1 MFSWQATLTI
11 TVTVLI
17 FVFLQIQK
25 KASTDVLFLCGLIFV
40 TACGILTPEQ
50 AFSGFS
56 NVAILTI
63 AGLLAI
69 TAGLRITGVLDWVG
83 HKLLG
88 TATTEKQ
95 AIFRLSAVT
104 TVASAFLLNTAVVA
118 MMMPVVVSWC
128 RRRGISPSR
137 LLMPVSYLAILGGI
151 CTLIGTSTTLVV
163 NGELQHL
170 ASTGTSTVKGVQ
182 PLSMF
187 ELTAIGLPC
196 AVIGVF
202 YILTI
207 MPKLL
212 PQRTGIIKQLGQQR
226 REYLVEMHVDDD
238 CPLINKSVE
247 EAGLRHLEGLFLIE
261 IDRDDHIITPV
272 APDNILRGG
281 DQLVFTG
288 AIETIVELE
297 RFPGLSPAI
306 ELSPEQHPQR
316 HLTEVVLSR
325 KSPLLSTTVRAARFR
340 QRYDAAV
347 VAIHRAGERLTGK
360 VGDTTL
366 EAGDTLLLQTGTDF
380 LQTHQHNPDFY
391 MVSSVQGSEPR
402 QNNKAKT
409 ASLLLI
415 ALLLWLV
422 TASIF
427 SPASA
432 NSSLLGL
439 TSPAVAALT
448 IAILMVLTRCL
459 KMSDARAS
467 INLQM
472 LITIGAA
479 LGLGNAL
486 KESGAAKE
494 IANSIFMLAENHPW
508 TILVALY
515 ILTVVLTETISNNAV
530 AAMLLPL
537 AIEIA
542 TTGDWNARPFI
553 FTITIAASLSF
564 VTPIG
569 YQTNL
574 MVMGPG
580 GYRAKDYFRCGLPL
594 AILMGICALTLIPI
608 VAPLKQSSSS
618 IDSQDSVLP
627 SNYLQNNTHNGI

>member
-1 MFSWQATLTI
+1 MVIWSTIFSWQAALTI
-11 TVTVLI
+11 AVTVLI

-25 KASTDVLFLCGLIFV
+25 KASTDVLFLCGLLFL
-40 TACGILTPEQ
+40 TACGILSPEQ
-50 AFSGFS
+50 AFTGFS

-104 TVASAFLLNTAVVA
+104 TVASTFLLNTAVVA

-170 ASTGTSTVKGVQ
+170 AMEGIYLTKGVQ

-196 AVIGVF
+196 AVIGVI
-202 YILTI
+202 YMLTI

-238 CPLINKSVE
+238 CPLINKSIE

-272 APDNILRGG
+272 APDNLLRGG

-288 AIETIVELE
+288 AIDTIVELE
-297 RFPGLSPAI
+297 RFPGLSPST
-306 ELSPEQHPQR
+306 EFSPEQHPQR

-325 KSPLLSTTVRAARFR
+325 KSPLLATTVRAARFR

-380 LQTHQHNPDFY
+380 LQTHQHSSDFY

-415 ALLLWLV
+415 ALLLWLII
-422 TASIF
+422 ASIF
-427 SPASA
+427 SPSKT
-432 NSSLLGL
+432 SLLGL
-439 TSPAVAALT
+439 ASPAVAALT
-448 IAILMVLTRCL
+448 IAVLMVLTRCL

-479 LGLGNAL
+479 LGLGKAL
-486 KESGAAKE
+486 KESGAATE
-494 IANSIFMLAENHPW
+494 IANSVFTLAGNHPL
-508 TILVALY
+508 TILIVLY

-542 TTGDWNARPFI
+542 ATGDWNARPFI

-580 GYRAKDYFRCGLPL
+580 GYRANDYFRCGLPL
-594 AILMGICALTLIPI
+594 AILMGICAITIIPI
-608 VAPLKQSSSS
+608 VAQF
-618 IDSQDSVLP
+618 
-627 SNYLQNNTHNGI
+627 

>member
-1 MFSWQATLTI
+1 MVIWSTMFSWQATLTI

-17 FVFLQIQK
+17 FVFLQMQK
-25 KASTDVLFLCGLIFV
+25 KAATDVLFLCGLLLV

-170 ASTGTSTVKGVQ
+170 ASEGISLAAGVQ

-196 AVIGVF
+196 AVIGAV
-202 YILTI
+202 YMLTI

-238 CPLINKSVE
+238 CPLINKSIE

-297 RFPGLSPAI
+297 RFPGLSPST

-325 KSPLLSTTVRAARFR
+325 KSPLLATTVRAARFR

-380 LQTHQHNPDFY
+380 LQTHQHSPDFY

-432 NSSLLGL
+432 NTSLLGL
-439 TSPAVAALT
+439 ASPAVAALT
-448 IAILMVLTRCL
+448 IAVLMVLTRCL

-479 LGLGNAL
+479 LGLGKAL
-486 KESGAAKE
+486 KESGAATE
-494 IANSIFMLAENHPW
+494 IANSIFTIAGNHPW
-508 TILVALY
+508 TILIALY

-542 TTGDWNARPFI
+542 ATGDWNARPFI
-553 FTITIAASLSF
+553 FAITIAASLSF

-580 GYRAKDYFRCGLPL
+580 GYRANDYFRCGLPL

-608 VAPLKQSSSS
+608 VAQF
-618 IDSQDSVLP
+618 
-627 SNYLQNNTHNGI
+627 

>member
-1 MFSWQATLTI
+1 MVIWSTVFSWQAPLTI
-11 TVTVLI
+11 TVTALI
-17 FVFLQIQK
+17 FVFLQMQK
-25 KASTDVLFLCGLIFV
+25 KASTDVLFLCGLLVV
-40 TACGILTPEQ
+40 TASGILTPEQ

-69 TAGLRITGVLDWVG
+69 TAGLRITGVLDWIG

-137 LLMPVSYLAILGGI
+137 LLMPISYLAILGGI

-170 ASTGTSTVKGVQ
+170 ASNGISLTRGVE

-196 AVIGVF
+196 AVIGVV
-202 YILTI
+202 YMLTI

-212 PQRTGIIKQLGQQR
+212 PQRTGIIQQLGQQR

-238 CPLINKSVE
+238 CPLINKSIK
-247 EAGLRHLEGLFLIE
+247 EAELRHLEGLFLIE

-272 APDNILRGG
+272 APDNILRSG

-297 RFPGLSPAI
+297 RFPGLSPATEI
-306 ELSPEQHPQR
+306 SPQQHPQR

-380 LQTHQHNPDFY
+380 SQTHQHSPDFY

-402 QNNKAKT
+402 QTNKAKT

-415 ALLLWLV
+415 ILLLWLV
-422 TASIF
+422 IASIF
-427 SPASA
+427 SPAWS
-432 NSSLLGL
+432 NTSLLGL
-439 TSPAVAALT
+439 ASPAVAALT

-459 KMSDARAS
+459 KMSDARSS

-479 LGLGNAL
+479 LGLGKAL
-486 KESGAAKE
+486 QESGAATE
-494 IANSIFMLAENHPW
+494 IATTIFTFAGNNPLV
-508 TILVALY
+508 ILIALY

-542 TTGDWNARPFI
+542 ATGDWNARPFI

-580 GYRAKDYFRCGLPL
+580 GYRANDYFRCGLPL
-594 AILMGICALTLIPI
+594 AILMGICATTLIPI
-608 VAPLKQSSSS
+608 VAQF
-618 IDSQDSVLP
+618 
-627 SNYLQNNTHNGI
+627 

>member
-1 MFSWQATLTI
+1 MVIWSTVFSWQAPLTI
-11 TVTVLI
+11 TVTALI

-25 KASTDVLFLCGLIFV
+25 KASTDVLFLCGLLVV
-40 TACGILTPEQ
+40 TASGILTPEQ

-69 TAGLRITGVLDWVG
+69 TAGLRITGVLDWIG

-137 LLMPVSYLAILGGI
+137 LLMPISYLAILGGI

-170 ASTGTSTVKGVQ
+170 ASNGISLTRGVE

-196 AVIGVF
+196 AVIGVV
-202 YILTI
+202 YMLTI

-212 PQRTGIIKQLGQQR
+212 PQRTGIIQQLGQQR

-238 CPLINKSVE
+238 CPLINKSIK
-247 EAGLRHLEGLFLIE
+247 EAELRHLEGLFLIE

-272 APDNILRGG
+272 APDNILRSG

-297 RFPGLSPAI
+297 RFPGLSPATEI
-306 ELSPEQHPQR
+306 SPQQHPQR

-366 EAGDTLLLQTGTDF
+366 EAGDTLLLQTGTNF
-380 LQTHQHNPDFY
+380 LQTHQHSPDFY

-402 QNNKAKT
+402 QTNKAKT

-415 ALLLWLV
+415 ILLLWLV
-422 TASIF
+422 IASIF
-427 SPASA
+427 RPAWS
-432 NSSLLGL
+432 NTSLLGL
-439 TSPAVAALT
+439 ASPAVAALT

-459 KMSDARAS
+459 KMSDARSS

-479 LGLGNAL
+479 LGLGKAL
-486 KESGAAKE
+486 QESGAATE
-494 IANSIFMLAENHPW
+494 IATTIFTFAGNNPLV
-508 TILVALY
+508 ILIALY

-542 TTGDWNARPFI
+542 ATGDWNARPFI

-580 GYRAKDYFRCGLPL
+580 GYRANDYFRCGLPL
-594 AILMGICALTLIPI
+594 AILMGICATTLIPI
-608 VAPLKQSSSS
+608 VAQF
-618 IDSQDSVLP
+618 
-627 SNYLQNNTHNGI
+627 

>member
-1 MFSWQATLTI
+1 MVIWSTVFSWQAPLTI
-11 TVTVLI
+11 TVTALI
-17 FVFLQIQK
+17 FVFLQMQK
-25 KASTDVLFLCGLIFV
+25 KASTDVLFLCGLLVV
-40 TACGILTPEQ
+40 TASGILTPEQ

-69 TAGLRITGVLDWVG
+69 TAGLRITGVLDWIG

-137 LLMPVSYLAILGGI
+137 LLMPISYLAILGGI

-170 ASTGTSTVKGVQ
+170 ASNGISLTRGVE

-196 AVIGVF
+196 AVIGVV
-202 YILTI
+202 YMLTI

-212 PQRTGIIKQLGQQR
+212 PQRTGIIQQLGQQR

-238 CPLINKSVE
+238 CPLINKSIK
-247 EAGLRHLEGLFLIE
+247 EAELRHLEGLFLIE

-272 APDNILRGG
+272 APDNILRSG

-297 RFPGLSPAI
+297 RFPGLSPATEI
-306 ELSPEQHPQR
+306 SPQQHPQR

-380 LQTHQHNPDFY
+380 SQTHQHSPDFY

-402 QNNKAKT
+402 QTNKAKT

-415 ALLLWLV
+415 ILLLWLV
-422 TASIF
+422 IASIF
-427 SPASA
+427 NPDRT
-432 NSSLLGL
+432 NTSLLGL

-459 KMSDARAS
+459 KMSDARSS

-479 LGLGNAL
+479 LGLGKAL
-486 KESGAAKE
+486 QESGAATE
-494 IANSIFMLAENHPW
+494 IATTIFTFAGNNPLV
-508 TILVALY
+508 ILIALY

-542 TTGDWNARPFI
+542 ATGDWNARPFI

-580 GYRAKDYFRCGLPL
+580 GYRANDYFRCGLPL
-594 AILMGICALTLIPI
+594 AILMGICATTLIPI
-608 VAPLKQSSSS
+608 VAQF
-618 IDSQDSVLP
+618 
-627 SNYLQNNTHNGI
+627 

>member
-1 MFSWQATLTI
+1 MVIWSTMFSWQATLTL
-11 TVTVLI
+11 TVPVLI
-17 FVFLQIQK
+17 FVFLQMQK
-25 KASTDVLFLCGLIFV
+25 KASTDVLFLCGLLFV
-40 TACGILTPEQ
+40 TACGILSPEQ

-151 CTLIGTSTTLVV
+151 CTLIGTSTTL
-163 NGELQHL
+163 
-170 ASTGTSTVKGVQ
+170 
-182 PLSMF
+182 

-196 AVIGVF
+196 AAIGAV
-202 YILTI
+202 YMLTI

-238 CPLINKSVE
+238 CPLINKSIE

-297 RFPGLSPAI
+297 RFPGLSPST

-325 KSPLLSTTVRAARFR
+325 KSPLLATTVRAARFR

-380 LQTHQHNPDFY
+380 LQTHQHSSDFY

-415 ALLLWLV
+415 ALLLWLII
-422 TASIF
+422 ASIF
-427 SPASA
+427 SPA
-432 NSSLLGL
+432 NTSLLGL
-439 TSPAVAALT
+439 ASPAV
-448 IAILMVLTRCL
+448 
-459 KMSDARAS
+459 
-467 INLQM
+467 
-472 LITIGAA
+472 G
-479 LGLGNAL
+479 
-486 KESGAAKE
+486 
-494 IANSIFMLAENHPW
+494 
-508 TILVALY
+508 
-515 ILTVVLTETISNNAV
+515 
-530 AAMLLPL
+530 
-537 AIEIA
+537 
-542 TTGDWNARPFI
+542 
-553 FTITIAASLSF
+553 
-564 VTPIG
+564 
-569 YQTNL
+569 
-574 MVMGPG
+574 
-580 GYRAKDYFRCGLPL
+580 
-594 AILMGICALTLIPI
+594 
-608 VAPLKQSSSS
+608 
-618 IDSQDSVLP
+618 
-627 SNYLQNNTHNGI
+627 

>member
-1 MFSWQATLTI
+1 VDHSHRPLYSHGGVNRDHFQQRRGCHAITIGYRNRRHRRLECPAIYLYRHHRRFTVVRHSNRIPNQSYGHGPWRLPSERLFSLR
-11 TVTVLI
+11 
-17 FVFLQIQK
+17 
-25 KASTDVLFLCGLIFV
+25 
-40 TACGILTPEQ
+40 
-50 AFSGFS
+50 
-56 NVAILTI
+56 
-63 AGLLAI
+63 I
-69 TAGLRITGVLDWVG
+69 TAGDPHGNLRANADPY
-83 HKLLG
+83 
-88 TATTEKQ
+88 
-95 AIFRLSAVT
+95 R
-104 TVASAFLLNTAVVA
+104 
-118 MMMPVVVSWC
+118 
-128 RRRGISPSR
+128 
-137 LLMPVSYLAILGGI
+137 
-151 CTLIGTSTTLVV
+151 
-163 NGELQHL
+163 
-170 ASTGTSTVKGVQ
+170 
-182 PLSMF
+182 
-187 ELTAIGLPC
+187 
-196 AVIGVF
+196 
-202 YILTI
+202 
-207 MPKLL
+207 
-212 PQRTGIIKQLGQQR
+212 
-226 REYLVEMHVDDD
+226 
-238 CPLINKSVE
+238 
-247 EAGLRHLEGLFLIE
+247 
-261 IDRDDHIITPV
+261 
-272 APDNILRGG
+272 
-281 DQLVFTG
+281 G
-288 AIETIVELE
+288 AIETIVELD

-380 LQTHQHNPDFY
+380 LQTHQYNPDFY

-427 SPASA
+427 SPTSA

-448 IAILMVLTRCL
+448 IAVLMVLTRCL

-486 KESGAAKE
+486 KESGAATE
-494 IANSIFMLAENHPW
+494 IANSIFTLAGNHPW

-542 TTGDWNARPFI
+542 ATGDWNARPFI

-580 GYRAKDYFRCGLPL
+580 GYRANDYFRCGLPL

-608 VAPLKQSSSS
+608 VAQF
-618 IDSQDSVLP
+618 
-627 SNYLQNNTHNGI
+627 

>member
-1 MFSWQATLTI
+1 MVIWSTVFSWQAPLTI
-11 TVTVLI
+11 TVTALI
-17 FVFLQIQK
+17 FVFLQMQK
-25 KASTDVLFLCGLIFV
+25 KASTDVLFLCGLLVV
-40 TACGILTPEQ
+40 TASGILTPEQ

-69 TAGLRITGVLDWVG
+69 TAGLRITGVLDWIG

-137 LLMPVSYLAILGGI
+137 LLMPISYLAILGGI

-170 ASTGTSTVKGVQ
+170 ASNGISLARGVE

-196 AVIGVF
+196 AVIGVV
-202 YILTI
+202 YMLTI

-212 PQRTGIIKQLGQQR
+212 PQRTGIIQQLGQQR

-238 CPLINKSVE
+238 CPLINKSIK
-247 EAGLRHLEGLFLIE
+247 EAELRHLEGLFLIE

-272 APDNILRGG
+272 APDNILRSG

-297 RFPGLSPAI
+297 RFPGLSPATEI
-306 ELSPEQHPQR
+306 SPQQHPQR

-380 LQTHQHNPDFY
+380 SQTHQHSPDFY

-402 QNNKAKT
+402 QTNKAKT

-415 ALLLWLV
+415 ILLLWLV
-422 TASIF
+422 IASIF
-427 SPASA
+427 SPAWS
-432 NSSLLGL
+432 NTSLLGL
-439 TSPAVAALT
+439 ASPAVAALT

-459 KMSDARAS
+459 KMSDARSS

-479 LGLGNAL
+479 LGLGKAL
-486 KESGAAKE
+486 QESGAATE
-494 IANSIFMLAENHPW
+494 IATTIFTFAGNNPLV
-508 TILVALY
+508 ILIALY

-542 TTGDWNARPFI
+542 ATGDWNARPFI

-580 GYRAKDYFRCGLPL
+580 GYRANDYFRCGLPL
-594 AILMGICALTLIPI
+594 AILMGICATTLIPI
-608 VAPLKQSSSS
+608 VAQF
-618 IDSQDSVLP
+618 
-627 SNYLQNNTHNGI
+627 

>member
-1 MFSWQATLTI
+1 MVIWSTVFSWQAPLTI
-11 TVTVLI
+11 TVTALI

-25 KASTDVLFLCGLIFV
+25 KASTDVLFLCGLLVV
-40 TACGILTPEQ
+40 TASGILTPEQ

-69 TAGLRITGVLDWVG
+69 TAGLRITGVLDWIG

-137 LLMPVSYLAILGGI
+137 LLMPISYLAILGGI

-170 ASTGTSTVKGVQ
+170 ASNGISLTRGVE

-196 AVIGVF
+196 AVIGVV
-202 YILTI
+202 YMLTI

-212 PQRTGIIKQLGQQR
+212 PQRTGIIQQLGQQR

-238 CPLINKSVE
+238 CPLINKSIK
-247 EAGLRHLEGLFLIE
+247 EAELRHLEGLFLIE

-272 APDNILRGG
+272 APDNILRSG

-297 RFPGLSPAI
+297 RFPGLSPATEI
-306 ELSPEQHPQR
+306 SPQQHPQR

-380 LQTHQHNPDFY
+380 LQTHQHSPDFY

-402 QNNKAKT
+402 QTNKAKT

-415 ALLLWLV
+415 ILLLWLV
-422 TASIF
+422 IASIF
-427 SPASA
+427 SPTWS
-432 NSSLLGL
+432 NTSLLGL
-439 TSPAVAALT
+439 ASPAVAALT

-459 KMSDARAS
+459 KMSDARSS

-479 LGLGNAL
+479 LGLGKAL
-486 KESGAAKE
+486 QESGAATE
-494 IANSIFMLAENHPW
+494 IATTIFTFAGNNPLV
-508 TILVALY
+508 ILIALY

-542 TTGDWNARPFI
+542 ATGDWNARPFI

-580 GYRAKDYFRCGLPL
+580 GYRANDYFRCGLPL
-594 AILMGICALTLIPI
+594 AILMGICAITLIPI
-608 VAPLKQSSSS
+608 VAQF
-618 IDSQDSVLP
+618 
-627 SNYLQNNTHNGI
+627 

>member
-1 MFSWQATLTI
+1 MVIWSTVFSWQAPLTI
-11 TVTVLI
+11 TVTALI
-17 FVFLQIQK
+17 FVFLQMQK
-25 KASTDVLFLCGLIFV
+25 KASTDVLFLCGLLVV
-40 TACGILTPEQ
+40 TASGILTPEQ

-69 TAGLRITGVLDWVG
+69 TAGLRITGVLDWIG

-137 LLMPVSYLAILGGI
+137 LLMPISYLAILGGI

-170 ASTGTSTVKGVQ
+170 ASNGISLTRGVE

-196 AVIGVF
+196 AVIGVV
-202 YILTI
+202 YMLTI

-212 PQRTGIIKQLGQQR
+212 PQRTGIIQQLGQQR

-238 CPLINKSVE
+238 CPLINKSIK
-247 EAGLRHLEGLFLIE
+247 EAELRHLEGLFLIE

-272 APDNILRGG
+272 APDNILRSG

-297 RFPGLSPAI
+297 RFPGLSPATEI
-306 ELSPEQHPQR
+306 SPQQHPQR

-366 EAGDTLLLQTGTDF
+366 EAGDTLLLQTGTNF
-380 LQTHQHNPDFY
+380 LQTHQHSPDFY

-402 QNNKAKT
+402 QTNKAKT

-415 ALLLWLV
+415 ILLLWLV
-422 TASIF
+422 IASIF
-427 SPASA
+427 SPAWS
-432 NSSLLGL
+432 NTSLLGL
-439 TSPAVAALT
+439 ASPAVAALT

-459 KMSDARAS
+459 KMSDARSS

-479 LGLGNAL
+479 LGLGKAL
-486 KESGAAKE
+486 QESGAATE
-494 IANSIFMLAENHPW
+494 IATTIFTFAGNNPLV
-508 TILVALY
+508 ILIALY

-542 TTGDWNARPFI
+542 ATGDWNARPFI

-580 GYRAKDYFRCGLPL
+580 GYRANDYFRCGLPL
-594 AILMGICALTLIPI
+594 AILMGICATTLIPI
-608 VAPLKQSSSS
+608 VAQF
-618 IDSQDSVLP
+618 
-627 SNYLQNNTHNGI
+627 

>member
-1 MFSWQATLTI
+1 MTILSTMFSWQATLTI
-11 TVTVLI
+11 VVTVLI

-25 KASTDVLFLCGLIFV
+25 KASTDVLFLCGLLFV
-40 TACGILTPEQ
+40 TACGILTPAQ

-69 TAGLRITGVLDWVG
+69 TAGLRITGVLDWAG

-163 NGELQHL
+163 NGELQYL
-170 ASTGTSTVKGVQ
+170 AGEGVSLAKGVQ

-187 ELTAIGLPC
+187 ELTVIGLPC
-196 AVIGVF
+196 AVIGVV
-202 YILTI
+202 YMLTI

-238 CPLINKSVE
+238 CPLINKSIE

-272 APDNILRGG
+272 APDNILRRG
-281 DQLVFTG
+281 DQLIFTG

-297 RFPGLSPAI
+297 RFPGLSPST

-325 KSPLLSTTVRAARFR
+325 KSPLLSPTVRAAKFR

-402 QNNKAKT
+402 QNDKAKT

-422 TASIF
+422 AASIF
-427 SPASA
+427 GPASA

-439 TSPAVAALT
+439 ASPAVAALT
-448 IAILMVLTRCL
+448 IAVLMVLTRCL

-479 LGLGNAL
+479 LGLGKAL
-486 KESGAAKE
+486 KESGAATE
-494 IANSIFMLAENHPW
+494 IANSIFTLAGNHPW
-508 TILVALY
+508 TILIALY

-542 TTGDWNARPFI
+542 ATGDWNARPFI
-553 FTITIAASLSF
+553 FTVTIAASLSF

-580 GYRAKDYFRCGLPL
+580 GYRANDYFRCGLPL

-608 VAPLKQSSSS
+608 VAKF
-618 IDSQDSVLP
+618 
-627 SNYLQNNTHNGI
+627 

>member
-1 MFSWQATLTI
+1 MVIWSTVFSWQAPLTI
-11 TVTVLI
+11 TVTALI

-25 KASTDVLFLCGLIFV
+25 KASTDVLFLCGLLVV
-40 TACGILTPEQ
+40 TASGILTPEQ

-69 TAGLRITGVLDWVG
+69 TAGLRITGVLDWIG

-137 LLMPVSYLAILGGI
+137 LLMPISYLAILGGI

-170 ASTGTSTVKGVQ
+170 ASNGISLTRGVE

-196 AVIGVF
+196 AVIGVV
-202 YILTI
+202 YMLTI

-212 PQRTGIIKQLGQQR
+212 PQRTGIIQQLGQQR

-238 CPLINKSVE
+238 CPLINKSIK
-247 EAGLRHLEGLFLIE
+247 EAELRHLEGLFLIE

-272 APDNILRGG
+272 APDNILRSG

-297 RFPGLSPAI
+297 RFPGLSPATEI
-306 ELSPEQHPQR
+306 SPQQHPQR

-380 LQTHQHNPDFY
+380 SQTHQHSPDFY
-391 MVSSVQGSEPR
+391 MESSVQGSEPR
-402 QNNKAKT
+402 QTNKAKT

-415 ALLLWLV
+415 ILLLWLV
-422 TASIF
+422 IASIF
-427 SPASA
+427 SPTWS
-432 NSSLLGL
+432 NTSLLGL
-439 TSPAVAALT
+439 ASPAVAALT

-459 KMSDARAS
+459 KMSDARSS

-479 LGLGNAL
+479 LGLGKAL
-486 KESGAAKE
+486 QESGAATE
-494 IANSIFMLAENHPW
+494 IATTIFTFAGNNPLV
-508 TILVALY
+508 ILIALY

-542 TTGDWNARPFI
+542 ATGDWNARPFI

-580 GYRAKDYFRCGLPL
+580 GYRANDYFRCGLPL
-594 AILMGICALTLIPI
+594 AILMGICAITLIPI
-608 VAPLKQSSSS
+608 VAQF
-618 IDSQDSVLP
+618 
-627 SNYLQNNTHNGI
+627 

>member
-1 MFSWQATLTI
+1 MVIWSTVFSWQAPLTI
-11 TVTVLI
+11 TVTALI

-25 KASTDVLFLCGLIFV
+25 KASTDVLFLCGLLVV
-40 TACGILTPEQ
+40 TASGILTPEQ

-69 TAGLRITGVLDWVG
+69 TAGLRITGVLDWIG

-137 LLMPVSYLAILGGI
+137 LLMPISYLAILGGI

-170 ASTGTSTVKGVQ
+170 ASNGISLARGVE

-196 AVIGVF
+196 AVIGVV
-202 YILTI
+202 YMLTI

-212 PQRTGIIKQLGQQR
+212 PQRTGIIQQLGQQR

-238 CPLINKSVE
+238 CPLINKSIK
-247 EAGLRHLEGLFLIE
+247 EAELRHLEGLFLIE

-272 APDNILRGG
+272 APDNILRSG

-297 RFPGLSPAI
+297 RFPGLSPATEI
-306 ELSPEQHPQR
+306 SPQQHPQR

-380 LQTHQHNPDFY
+380 SQTHQHSPDFY

-402 QNNKAKT
+402 QTNKAKT

-415 ALLLWLV
+415 ILLLWLV
-422 TASIF
+422 IASIF
-427 SPASA
+427 SPTWS
-432 NSSLLGL
+432 NTSLLGL
-439 TSPAVAALT
+439 ASPAVAALT

-459 KMSDARAS
+459 KMSDARSS

-479 LGLGNAL
+479 LGLGKAL
-486 KESGAAKE
+486 QESGAATE
-494 IANSIFMLAENHPW
+494 IATTIFTFAGNNPLV
-508 TILVALY
+508 ILIALY

-542 TTGDWNARPFI
+542 ATGDWNARPFI

-580 GYRAKDYFRCGLPL
+580 GYRANDYFRCGLPL
-594 AILMGICALTLIPI
+594 AILMGICATTLIPI
-608 VAPLKQSSSS
+608 VAQF
-618 IDSQDSVLP
+618 
-627 SNYLQNNTHNGI
+627 

>member
-1 MFSWQATLTI
+1 MVIWSTVFSWQAPLTI
-11 TVTVLI
+11 TVTALI
-17 FVFLQIQK
+17 FVFLQMQK
-25 KASTDVLFLCGLIFV
+25 KASTDVLFLCGLLVV
-40 TACGILTPEQ
+40 TASGILTPEQ

-69 TAGLRITGVLDWVG
+69 TAGLRITGVLDWIG

-137 LLMPVSYLAILGGI
+137 LLMPISYLAILGGI

-170 ASTGTSTVKGVQ
+170 ASNGISLTRGVE

-196 AVIGVF
+196 AVIGVV
-202 YILTI
+202 YMLTI

-212 PQRTGIIKQLGQQR
+212 PQRTGIIQQLGQQR

-238 CPLINKSVE
+238 CPLINKSIK
-247 EAGLRHLEGLFLIE
+247 EAELRHLEGLFLIE

-272 APDNILRGG
+272 APDNILRSG

-297 RFPGLSPAI
+297 RFPGLSPATEI
-306 ELSPEQHPQR
+306 SPQQHPQR

-366 EAGDTLLLQTGTDF
+366 EAGDTLLLQTGTNF
-380 LQTHQHNPDFY
+380 LQTYQHSPDFY

-402 QNNKAKT
+402 QTNKAKT

-415 ALLLWLV
+415 ILLLWLV
-422 TASIF
+422 IASIF
-427 SPASA
+427 SPAWS
-432 NSSLLGL
+432 NTSLLGL
-439 TSPAVAALT
+439 ASPAVAALT

-459 KMSDARAS
+459 KMSDARSS

-479 LGLGNAL
+479 LGLGKAL
-486 KESGAAKE
+486 QESGAATE
-494 IANSIFMLAENHPW
+494 IATTIFTFAGNNPLV
-508 TILVALY
+508 ILIALY

-542 TTGDWNARPFI
+542 ATGDWNARPFI

-580 GYRAKDYFRCGLPL
+580 GYRANDYFRCGLPL
-594 AILMGICALTLIPI
+594 AILMGICAITLIPI
-608 VAPLKQSSSS
+608 VAQF
-618 IDSQDSVLP
+618 
-627 SNYLQNNTHNGI
+627 

>member
-1 MFSWQATLTI
+1 MVIWSTVFSWQAPLTI
-11 TVTVLI
+11 TVTALI
-17 FVFLQIQK
+17 FVFLQMQK
-25 KASTDVLFLCGLIFV
+25 KASTDVLFLCGLLVV
-40 TACGILTPEQ
+40 TASGILTPEQ

-69 TAGLRITGVLDWVG
+69 TAGLRITGVLDWIG

-137 LLMPVSYLAILGGI
+137 LLMPISYLAILGGI

-170 ASTGTSTVKGVQ
+170 ASNGISLTRGVE

-196 AVIGVF
+196 AVIGVV
-202 YILTI
+202 YMLTI

-212 PQRTGIIKQLGQQR
+212 PQRTGIIQQLGQQR

-238 CPLINKSVE
+238 CPLINKSIK
-247 EAGLRHLEGLFLIE
+247 EAELRHLEGLFLIE

-272 APDNILRGG
+272 APDNILRSG

-297 RFPGLSPAI
+297 RFPGLSPATEI
-306 ELSPEQHPQR
+306 SPQQHPQR

-366 EAGDTLLLQTGTDF
+366 EAGDTLLLQTGTNF
-380 LQTHQHNPDFY
+380 LQTHQHSPDFY

-402 QNNKAKT
+402 QTNKAKT

-415 ALLLWLV
+415 ILLLWLV
-422 TASIF
+422 IASIF
-427 SPASA
+427 SPAWS
-432 NSSLLGL
+432 NTSLLGL
-439 TSPAVAALT
+439 ASPAVAALT

-459 KMSDARAS
+459 KMSDARSS

-479 LGLGNAL
+479 LGLGKAL
-486 KESGAAKE
+486 QESGAATE
-494 IANSIFMLAENHPW
+494 IATTIFTFAGNNPLV
-508 TILVALY
+508 ILIALY

-542 TTGDWNARPFI
+542 ATGDWNARPFI

-580 GYRAKDYFRCGLPL
+580 GYRANDYFRCGLPL
-594 AILMGICALTLIPI
+594 AILMGICAITLIPI
-608 VAPLKQSSSS
+608 VAQF
-618 IDSQDSVLP
+618 
-627 SNYLQNNTHNGI
+627 

>member
-1 MFSWQATLTI
+1 MVIWSTMFSWQASLTI

-17 FVFLQIQK
+17 FVLLQIQK
-25 KASTDVLFLCGLIFV
+25 KASTDVLFLCGLLLV

-69 TAGLRITGVLDWVG
+69 AAGLRITGVLDWAG
-83 HKLLG
+83 YKLLG

-170 ASTGTSTVKGVQ
+170 ASEGISLVAGVQ

-187 ELTAIGLPC
+187 ELAAIGIPC
-196 AVIGVF
+196 AVIGAV

-212 PQRTGIIKQLGQQR
+212 PQRTGIIQQLGQQR
-226 REYLVEMHVDDD
+226 PEYLVEIHVDDD
-238 CPLINKSVE
+238 CPLINKSIE

-261 IDRDDHIITPV
+261 IDRDNHVITPV

-297 RFPGLSPAI
+297 RFPGLSPST

-380 LQTHQHNPDFY
+380 LQTHQHSPDFY

-415 ALLLWLV
+415 VLLLWLV

-427 SPASA
+427 SPTSA
-432 NSSLLGL
+432 NTSLLGL
-439 TSPAVAALT
+439 ASPAVAALT
-448 IAILMVLTRCL
+448 IAVLMVLTRCL

-479 LGLGNAL
+479 LGLGKAL
-486 KESGAAKE
+486 QESGAAAE
-494 IANSIFMLAENHPW
+494 IANSIFTFAGNHPW
-508 TILVALY
+508 VILIALY

-542 TTGDWNARPFI
+542 ATGDWNARPFI

-580 GYRAKDYFRCGLPL
+580 GYRVNDYFRCGLPL
-594 AILMGICALTLIPI
+594 AILMGICAITLIPV
-608 VAPLKQSSSS
+608 VAQF
-618 IDSQDSVLP
+618 
-627 SNYLQNNTHNGI
+627 